1 MKKVVIVGGGVTG
14 LTALYH
20 LDKLKRDR
28 HMDIKLTLIERDKE
42 LGGKIKTVSAPP
54 FVMETGAD
62 SIVARNE
69 GVLPFIEELEL
80 QEDLVYN
87 NTGTSYI
94 YTYGKLHKI
103 PEDTIFGI
111 PMSVE
116 SLMES
121 TLISEDGKRTA
132 LMDLEIPN
140 NKFTE
145 DSSIGEFL
153 EAFFGRELVENQIAP
168 VLAGVYSG
176 NLYTLTM
183 ATTLPYLLEYKNQY
197 GSIIKGLGKNK
208 QKFKSAS
215 KGKFISFK
223 NGLSALIKRMEDV
236 IKEADILK
244 GTELIELNHIEDRYE
259 LTLADGTKIKADYVV
274 LSTTHDVA
282 QKVIRDPQLDVH
294 FNKLNNSS
302 LTSIYV
308 GFNVKDDLLPADGT
322 GFITS
327 HGSDVLCDA
336 CTWTSRKWEHTSD
349 DHELLVRLFYK
360 SSNPQYEVLK
370 DLPKEA
376 LTKTALDD
384 ISKSLDILASP
395 VSVEVTNWGGLMPNY
410 HLQHS
415 HAVEALQHSM
425 RGSYPNVVLAGASY
439 FGVGIGACIKN
450 GKQTAEAIFQDIT
463 G

>member
-14 LTALYH
+14 LTTLYH
-20 LDKLKRDR
+20 LDKLKREQNV
-28 HMDIKLTLIERDKE
+28 DIELTLVERDKE
-42 LGGKIKTVSAPP
+42 LGGKIKTVKDHP
-54 FVMETGAD
+54 FIMEAGAD

-80 QEDLVYN
+80 QDELVYN
-87 NTGTSYI
+87 KTGTSYI

-121 TLISEDGKRTA
+121 TLISEEGKRRA
-132 LMDLEIPN
+132 MKELETPN
-140 NKFTE
+140 TQFTK
-145 DSSIGEFL
+145 DSSIGQFL

-168 VLAGVYSG
+168 VLSGVYSG
-176 NLYTLTM
+176 KLHELTM
-183 ATTLPYLLEYKNQY
+183 ATTLPYLLEYKNRY
-197 GSIIKGLGKNK
+197 GSIIKGLGENK
-208 QKFKSAS
+208 HKFKSSS

-223 NGLSALIKRMEDV
+223 NGLSTMIERMEDI
-236 IKEADILK
+236 IKEADILH
-244 GTELIELNHIEDRYE
+244 GAELIELKKSGEEYE
-259 LTLADGTKIKADYVV
+259 LTIAEGTKIKADYVV
-274 LSTTHDVA
+274 FSTTHDVT
-282 QKVIRDPQLDVH
+282 QKIIRDPQLDVH
-294 FNKLNNSS
+294 FNQLKNSS

-308 GFNVKDDLLPADGT
+308 GFNAKDDLLPADGT

-336 CTWTSRKWEHTSD
+336 CTWTSRKWDHTSK

-360 SSNPQYEVLK
+360 SSNPHYKGLK
-370 DLPKEA
+370 NLTEEA
-376 LTKTALDD
+376 LTATALKD
-384 ISKSLDILASP
+384 ISKSLGIDRTP
-395 VSVEVTNWGGLMPNY
+395 VSVEVTNWSGLMPNY

-415 HAVEALQHSM
+415 QVVEALQHSIQ
-425 RGSYPNVVLAGASY
+425 RRYPNVLLAGASY

-450 GKQTAEAIFQDIT
+450 GKQTAESILKEVTQ
-463 G
+463 

>member
-1 MKKVVIVGGGVTG
+1 MKKVVIVGGGITG
-14 LTALYH
+14 LTTLYH
-20 LDKLKRDR
+20 LDKLKRER
-28 HMDIKLTLIERDKE
+28 NMDIKLTLIDRDKE
-42 LGGKIKTVSAPP
+42 LGGKIKTVKDHP
-54 FVMETGAD
+54 FIMETGAD

-69 GVLPFIEELEL
+69 GVLSFVEELEL
-80 QEDLVYN
+80 QEELVYN
-87 NTGTSYI
+87 KTGTSYI

-111 PMSVE
+111 PMSVD
-116 SLMES
+116 SLMKS
-121 TLISEDGKRTA
+121 TLISEDGKSRA

-140 NKFTE
+140 KKFTK

-168 VLAGVYSG
+168 VLSGVYSG
-176 NLYTLTM
+176 NLYALTM

-197 GSIIKGLGKNK
+197 GSIIKGLGENK

-223 NGLSALIKRMEDV
+223 NGLSVLIERLEDV
-236 IKEADILK
+236 IREADILK
-244 GTELIELNHIEDRYE
+244 GTELTELKHIEDQYE
-259 LTLADGTKIKADYVV
+259 LTLAEGTKLKADYVIF
-274 LSTTHDVA
+274 STPHDVT
-282 QKVIRDPQLDVH
+282 QKIINDPQMDLL
-294 FNKLNNSS
+294 FNQLKNSS

-327 HGSDVLCDA
+327 HGSDVMCDA
-336 CTWTSRKWEHTSD
+336 CTWTSRKWEHTSE

-360 SSNPQYEVLK
+360 SSNPHYEGLK
-370 DLPKEA
+370 DLSEEA
-376 LTKTALDD
+376 LTKAALDD
-384 ISKSLDILASP
+384 ISKSLGINASP
-395 VSVEVTNWGGLMPNY
+395 VSVEVTNWLGLMPNY

-415 HAVEALQHSM
+415 HAVDALQRSL
-425 RGSYPNVVLAGASY
+425 RQRYPNVLLAGASY

-450 GKQTAEAIFQDIT
+450 GKQIAEAVFQEVT